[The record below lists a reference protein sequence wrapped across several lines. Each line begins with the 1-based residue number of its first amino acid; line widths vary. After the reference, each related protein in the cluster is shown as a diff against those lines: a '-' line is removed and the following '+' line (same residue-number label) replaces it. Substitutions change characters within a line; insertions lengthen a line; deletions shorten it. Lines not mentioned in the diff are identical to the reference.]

1 LPIVKKLLGYIV
13 KKTLEINPF
22 HPIIKELKTR
32 STDNPNDKS
41 LTDLAQLLYDAALL
55 QSGFAMKEPNDFATR
70 IHRVVSNGLEIDPN
84 TEPDVEP
91 EYTEEE
97 ENPNES
103 TESNSNSAS
112 STEEPEHAEL

>member
-97 ENPNES
+97 ENNTDETNE
-103 TESNSNSAS
+103 TPSAS
-112 STEEPEHAEL
+112 ATEEPEHAEL